1 MRSGVYT
8 TCGPPVVPQLK
19 ELIKAVAV
27 TPVIDRRYPME
38 QIADAFR
45 YVETTGNVGNV
56 VIMVSQDRDPQY
68 GEGETR

>member
-27 TPVIDRRYPME
+27 TPDIDRRYPLE
-38 QIADAFR
+38 QVADAFR
-45 YVETTGNVGNV
+45 YVETGQKTGNV
-56 VIMVSQDRDPQY
+56 VIKVDHDA
-68 GEGETR
+68 TT